1 MTKLQRVEMW
11 AKTFNPKAQVERAD
25 ARYGRKYA
33 VVTKDEDGKP
43 TTWTDYLS
51 LDTLCEVVR
60 MLMNY
65 NSFIKIKEA

>member
-1 MTKLQRVEMW
+1 MAEMW

-33 VVTKDEDGKP
+33 VVTKEDGRL
-43 TTWTDYLS
+43 TQWTDYLP
-51 LDTLCEVVR
+51 LDTLCEVLR

>member
-1 MTKLQRVEMW
+1 MKKLQRVEMW
-11 AKTFNPKAQVERAD
+11 AKTFNSKVEIDRAD

-33 VVTKDEDGKP
+33 VVTKDEEGRP
-43 TTWTDYLS
+43 TAWTDYLP
-51 LDTLCEVVR
+51 LGTLSEVVR